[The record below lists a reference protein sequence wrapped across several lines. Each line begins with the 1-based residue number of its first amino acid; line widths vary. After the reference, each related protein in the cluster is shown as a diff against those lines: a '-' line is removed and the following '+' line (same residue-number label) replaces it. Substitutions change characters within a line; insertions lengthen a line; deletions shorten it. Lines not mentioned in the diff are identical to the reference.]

1 MSTPTILVIDDS
13 ATIRKMVDSHLSQ
26 EGYRVVLAPN
36 GEVGLSM
43 AREIKPDMIL
53 LDHQLPGTTGI
64 EVCRK
69 IIQFPECQHI
79 PFVVSSTLRKQAYVE
94 YMDVPNVVDSL
105 PKPFKPELLKM
116 TVANALETGAMVIS
130 SQTNGTAVPEVVG
143 ETDQPALSGDFR
155 WLGLREVIDFLNN
168 GQKNGMLEVETE
180 KNRICFFL
188 NDGRIQ
194 GVVSASFDV
203 AEVASQLPDSMKELS
218 PLLQFTMSS
227 GTSTRVEG
235 LMELMN
241 KKVLD
246 PRMLR
251 TLLRQQAAVLTRYC
265 FLNNPASFSFFPE
278 RTPPSLFRKAAID
291 CCLSAILI
299 DGAVN
304 TCSDADTSN
313 DLGWVRNSLRGQNLD
328 RSGLSASHVQL
339 LSHIDS
345 NPKST
350 SDIAAKT
357 DLPRNEVVAVLEGL
371 LLSDWVENRVLTKAS
386 TLIAYESD
394 VQSANL
400 IRSIIEDAD
409 SGWTGNVVRDEFS
422 LQLLM
427 KRKSPDV
434 ALIAVCGEHQL
445 DLPAKLQGSA
455 VLSGNHRLI
464 LIVPEDQAD
473 VPLVESLQSLPV
485 LHRPFCREDILAVLP
500 ETGTNTKD
508 AVMLA
513 AAHSSIDVETV
524 GTPAISIGAHS

>member
-1 MSTPTILVIDDS
+1 MSPPTILVIDDS

-36 GEVGLSM
+36 GELGVSM
-43 AREIKPDMIL
+43 AREIKPDLIL

-116 TVANALETGAMVIS
+116 TVANALEIGAMVIS

-168 GQKNGMLEVETE
+168 GRKNGMLEVETE

-194 GVVSASFDV
+194 GVVSASFNAD
-203 AEVASQLPDSMKELS
+203 EVAAQLPESMQELS

-227 GTSTRVEG
+227 GTSTRVDG
-235 LMELMN
+235 LMELMD

-265 FLNNPASFSFFPE
+265 FLNNPTNFSFFPE
-278 RTPPSLFRKAAID
+278 RTPPTLFRKAAID

-304 TCSDADTSN
+304 GCSN
-313 DLGWVRNSLRGQNLD
+313 DEVCTDVGWARNSLRGQNLD
-328 RSGLSASHVQL
+328 RSGLSASHIQL
-339 LSHIDS
+339 LSHVDS

-350 SDIAAKT
+350 SEIAAKAG
-357 DLPRNEVVAVLEGL
+357 LPRAEVIAVLEGL
-371 LLSDWVENRVLTKAS
+371 LLSDWVENRVLTEAR
-386 TLIAYESD
+386 TLIAFESD
-394 VQSANL
+394 VKGANL
-400 IRSIIEDAD
+400 IRTIIENSDN
-409 SGWTGNVVRDEFS
+409 GWTGNVVRDEFS
-422 LQLLM
+422 LNLLM
-427 KRKSPDV
+427 KRKSPDA
-434 ALIAVCGEHQL
+434 ALIAVQGEHEL
-445 DLPAKLQGSA
+445 DLPDKLKGGA
-455 VLSGNHRLI
+455 ALSGSHRLI
-464 LIVPEDQAD
+464 LILPADQTD
-473 VPLVESLQSLPV
+473 VPLAESLQSLPV
-485 LHRPFCREDILAVLP
+485 LRRPFTREDVLAMLDDAGPVDRKTNHRADP
-500 ETGTNTKD
+500 IAAVACAMPVVSTGAN
-508 AVMLA
+508 V
-513 AAHSSIDVETV
+513 
-524 GTPAISIGAHS
+524 